1 MRRAERTL
9 VSRRLS
15 IQVYVSTDGGASWA
29 GCPVL
34 QPPAWSHAP
43 PLALAPR
50 SHKGGR
56 PKAPT
61 VTTIRRGLEA
71 CLLGVQRDVEKE
83 EL

>member
-1 MRRAERTL
+1 M
-9 VSRRLS
+9 
-15 IQVYVSTDGGASWA
+15 
-29 GCPVL
+29 L

-43 PLALAPR
+43 PLALVPR
-50 SHKGGR
+50 SDKSGR